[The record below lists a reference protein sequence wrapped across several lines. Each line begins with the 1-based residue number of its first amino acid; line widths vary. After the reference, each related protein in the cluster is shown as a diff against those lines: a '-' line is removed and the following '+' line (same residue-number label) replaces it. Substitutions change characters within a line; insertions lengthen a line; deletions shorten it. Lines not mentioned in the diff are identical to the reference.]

1 MPVNTQRKGAPI
13 HTLCLASVLLATTLT
28 GCVAP
33 SRKPAVNPLAKI
45 TPPGIARP
53 SALRMFA
60 QQEAP
65 PSALPVPVTPCLTN
79 NCLHVEMV
87 SHPLLGPAV
96 RIWMRHNPAE
106 VWSLDVAMN
115 PRFTDYVTPSGYTD
129 ENGLLEWYQA
139 RFNPNN
145 LTALRMYFY
154 RGHRRLPAR

>member
-1 MPVNTQRKGAPI
+1 MNAL
-13 HTLCLASVLLATTLT
+13 HLASILLAAALT
-28 GCVAP
+28 GCVSP
-33 SRKPAVNPLAKI
+33 PRKPTVNDYAKI
-45 TPPGIARP
+45 TPPGLVRP
-53 SALRMFA
+53 VALRMLA
-60 QQEAP
+60 QPQTPP
-65 PSALPVPVTPCLTN
+65 PSLPVPVTPCLTN
-79 NCLHVEMV
+79 NCLHIEMV

-145 LTALRMYFY
+145 PTAVRMYFY
-154 RGHRRLPAR
+154 RGHRRLPLR

>member
-1 MPVNTQRKGAPI
+1 MPINTQRKGAPMNR
-13 HTLCLASVLLATTLT
+13 LRLASILFAAALT
-28 GCVAP
+28 GCVSP
-33 SRKPAVNPLAKI
+33 PRKLTVNDYAKI
-45 TPPGIARP
+45 TPPGLARP
-53 SALRMFA
+53 LAPRMFA
-60 QQEAP
+60 QQASP
-65 PSALPVPVTPCLTN
+65 PPIPVPVTPCLTN

-96 RIWMRHNPAE
+96 RVWMRHNPAE

-154 RGHRRLPAR
+154 RGHRRLPLR